1 MAVEAA
7 TGAAWAAAD
16 SMVAAWL
23 GFHDGGGFHG
33 GGFRGGEFHGRGF
46 HDRDFGRRFG
56 FGFYPYGYYDDYAYD
71 YPYGYY
77 PYASS
82 DSYADNGSCYVVQRR
97 VHIKHGWHLQPRQ
110 VCG

>member
-1 MAVEAA
+1 M
-7 TGAAWAAAD
+7 GGGG
-16 SMVAAWL
+16 
-23 GFHDGGGFHG
+23 GFHVGAVAGGFRDGGGFRG

-56 FGFYPYGYYDDYAYD
+56 FGFYPHDYYDDYAYD
-71 YPYGYY
+71 YPDGYY

-97 VHIKHGWHLQPRQ
+97 VHTKHGCRLQPG
-110 VCG
+110 VCS